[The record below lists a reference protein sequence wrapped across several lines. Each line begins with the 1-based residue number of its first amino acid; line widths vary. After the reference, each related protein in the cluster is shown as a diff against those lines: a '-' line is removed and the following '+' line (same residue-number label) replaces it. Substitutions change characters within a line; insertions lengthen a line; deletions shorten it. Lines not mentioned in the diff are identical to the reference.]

1 MELLL
6 SVNKLVE
13 NTGLKSLVD
22 DQFKDGGL
30 EW

>member
-6 SVNKLVE
+6 SENKLVE
-13 NTGLKSLVD
+13 NTGLKPPVD